1 MALKHLI
8 PLFVLVVVVG
18 ILTFVGLAVYSIVQ
32 EVSTKAREKI
42 EKKNISITKGGLKV
56 GVKELRDEEYR
67 DRSQKVLVKVWNHRT
82 FPTSKSRLWNF
93 WSGSSSSSGPQN
105 TEKRTSR

>member
-1 MALKHLI
+1 MGLKNLI

-18 ILTFVGLAVYSIVQ
+18 IFGFVGFVVYSIVQ

-67 DRSQKVLVKVWNHRT
+67 DRSQKVLVKVWNNNRS
-82 FPTSKSRLWNF
+82 FPVPKSRLWSF
-93 WSGSSSSSGPQN
+93 WSGSSGSQN
-105 TEKRTSR
+105 AEKREKRR

>member
-67 DRSQKVLVKVWNHRT
+67 DRSQNQGLEPQNVPYVQRPTLEFLVGV
-82 FPTSKSRLWNF
+82 FF
-93 WSGSSSSSGPQN
+93 FFFGSSEYG
-105 TEKRTSR
+105 KAY

>member
-1 MALKHLI
+1 MGLKNLI

-18 ILTFVGLAVYSIVQ
+18 ILGFVGFVVYSIVQ

-67 DRSQKVLVKVWNHRT
+67 DRSQKYVLIFGSL
-82 FPTSKSRLWNF
+82 FPLNLFANSKAHI
-93 WSGSSSSSGPQN
+93 QD
-105 TEKRTSR
+105 

>member
-67 DRSQKVLVKVWNHRT
+67 DRSQKYVSIFPPIFEVKNQ
-82 FPTSKSRLWNF
+82 
-93 WSGSSSSSGPQN
+93 G
-105 TEKRTSR
+105 

>member
-67 DRSQKVLVKVWNHRT
+67 DRSQNQCLEPQSVPYVQRPTLEFLVGA
-82 FPTSKSRLWNF
+82 FF
-93 WSGSSSSSGPQN
+93 FGSSEYG
-105 TEKRTSR
+105 KA